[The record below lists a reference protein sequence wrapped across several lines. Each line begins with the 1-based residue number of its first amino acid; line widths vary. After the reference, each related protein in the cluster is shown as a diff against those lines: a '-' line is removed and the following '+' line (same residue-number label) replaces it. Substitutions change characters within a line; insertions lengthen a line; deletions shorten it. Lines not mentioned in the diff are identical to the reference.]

1 MEGEVGR
8 GSAHLPSVREQVPEE
23 FADPDHEG
31 HGISLDSILKLYLN

>member
-8 GSAHLPSVREQVPEE
+8 GPAHLFAIRKQVPEE

-31 HGISLDSILKLYLN
+31 HGISLDYILKL